1 VDGWQT
7 SHVVGSPETVRRE
20 LAELQQRTNADELIV
35 TTMLYDHA
43 DRLRSYELLAEA
55 FADSQP
61 ARAA

>member
-1 VDGWQT
+1 
-7 SHVVGSPETVRRE
+7 VRRE
-20 LAELQQRTNADELIV
+20 LLDLQQRTNADELIV

-55 FADSQP
+55 FADSEP